1 MVLQPTIRKF
11 CGIFIFGQISVEIIG
26 SILNLGIETT
36 FIGGL
41 VLEVHGDACTG
52 AVALGTGGVAY
63 IFNLIISFNPE
74 NFNGTIFILL
84 VILNLFMGKNQPFII
99 CDRLR
104 EQSTQQLSHV
114 DSR

>member
-1 MVLQPTIRKF
+1 MIL
-11 CGIFIFGQISVEIIG
+11 QISVEIIG

-63 IFNLIISFNPE
+63 IFNLLISFHPE

-84 VILNLFMGKNQPFII
+84 VILNLFMGKISTVYY
-99 CDRLR
+99 LR
-104 EQSTQQLSHV
+104 TMNTAAV
-114 DSR
+114 TC